1 MRIRGFE
8 VSCGYENKDVVI
20 PRRETLYSAGY
31 DIAAIETVEIKP
43 QDIVLVSTGL
53 KAYMPEDEVL
63 KIYLRSSIP
72 KKKGLLMA
80 NSVGIIDSDYYNNE
94 NNDGHI
100 MIPLYNFSKRLVI
113 INKGEKIAQGIF
125 TKYLLSDND
134 NPNNQIR
141 KGGFGS
147 SDEF

>member
-125 TKYLLSDND
+125 TKYLLIDND